1 MTTIIPDI
9 ESGKAYDMNV
19 LLSIFKTELEKRG
32 NAADNYTKQKLK
44 ARLTANF
51 KEQIT
56 FYQPPQR
63 SKPEILYSS
72 SISLID
78 VINAASNSPPDP
90 NTENSMAITKEEL
103 FSTDFLDIYSVACR
117 VREEI
122 LKCNGIDINPLNVQD
137 LQFSTAKMLLPET
150 L

>member
-19 LLSIFKTELEKRG
+19 VLSIFKTELERRG
-32 NAADNYTKQKLK
+32 NAADNYRKQKLK

-51 KEQIT
+51 KEQIA

-72 SISLID
+72 SISFID

-90 NTENSMAITKEEL
+90 NTENSMATTKEEL
-103 FSTDFLDIYSVACR
+103 ASTDFLDIYSLACR

-122 LKCNGIDINPLNVQD
+122 LKCNGIDINPLNVED
-137 LQFSTAKMLLPET
+137 ASP
-150 L
+150 